1 MLIAPLLAAAAMAPP
16 FTAHVD
22 NPYFP
27 VQPGMRWVYRG
38 VEGGKRSRDVV
49 KVTAHV
55 EIIAGVPCATV
66 RDRLY
71 LDGRLAEDTRDWYSQ
86 DAKGTVW
93 YFGEDTK
100 ELDRHGRVTSTEGSW
115 RAGVHGARQG
125 IIMPARPRAGQ
136 QHVEDDRVVL
146 VDGSLEQ
153 RPLTVL
159 GHVYGKALVAQP
171 AGDGPRELR
180 VVLDEQQSH
189 QPRENST
196 RSALSRGPFSDFSR
210 MFPIP

>member
-1 MLIAPLLAAAAMAPP
+1 MLIAPLLAAAALAPP

-115 RAGVHGARQG
+115 RAGVHGAREG

-136 QHVEDDRVVL
+136 RFQQEFLAGHAEDRFRVMAADSAGVATREFTPLEPGVIDRKWYAY
-146 VDGSLEQ
+146 GIGNIREKSL
-153 RPLTVL
+153 
-159 GHVYGKALVAQP
+159 K
-171 AGDGPRELR
+171 GPRE
-180 VVLDEQQSH
+180 
-189 QPRENST
+189 
-196 RSALSRGPFSDFSR
+196 SADLVEFSRG
-210 MFPIP
+210 